1 MHEVI
6 LRVVNS
12 RKKIKHTV
20 SYAEV
25 SGLSPLKNLSTFNIK
40 ADELKE
46 FLDEKYELYNK
57 PLFIESDP
65 IFVPHQFSKKE
76 DIEIAALFVAT
87 LAWGQRP
94 TIIRNGLLLMELM
107 DNAPFDYVKSS
118 NAKDWK
124 VFSKFAHRTFNGI
137 DAIYFI
143 RSLQYL
149 YNEKGGLEKVFTP
162 ALPKSSP
169 RGEDF
174 EQVDMKDGLVKFRNE
189 FFGKFPAGRT
199 AKHIAD
205 ITKNSSGKRLNMFLR
220 WMVRNDKRGVDFG
233 IWRGITPS
241 LLYCPID
248 LHSGRVARKLGVLK
262 RPQDDWKAVDELT
275 KNLRLLDPKDPIK
288 YDFALYGLGVFEK
301 F

>member
-1 MHEVI
+1 M
-6 LRVVNS
+6 
-12 RKKIKHTV
+12 K
-20 SYAEV
+20 
-25 SGLSPLKNLSTFNIK
+25 LKV
-40 ADELKE
+40 DELKE

-57 PLFIESDP
+57 PVFIESDP

-94 TIIRNGLLLMELM
+94 TIIRNGLKLMELM
-107 DNAPFDYVKSS
+107 DNAPADYIKNSKP
-118 NAKDWK
+118 KDWK
-124 VFSKFAHRTFNGI
+124 AFSKFVHRTFNGV

-143 RSLQYL
+143 KSLQPL
-149 YNEKGGLEKVFTP
+149 YNNKGGLEKAFIP
-162 ALPKSSP
+162 APPKSSP
-169 RGEDF
+169 SGEDF
-174 EQVDMKDGLVKFRNE
+174 WGTVDMKDGLIYFRQQ
-189 FFGKFPAGRT
+189 FLGKFPSGRT

-233 IWRGITPS
+233 IWKNIPTS
-241 LLYCPID
+241 ALYCPID
-248 LHSGRVARKLGVLK
+248 LHSGRVARKLNLLK

-275 KNLRLLDPKDPIK
+275 KNLRKLDATDPIK